1 MSKLSTVGFG
11 LVACTA
17 AGNLAAV
24 LLRSYAQ
31 REWREWWV
39 GAWAPRAEFTPG
51 GWYCAVGAR
60 GLTGL
65 GLALSLLGTLESS
78 GRQ

>member
-1 MSKLSTVGFG
+1 
-11 LVACTA
+11 
-17 AGNLAAV
+17 
-24 LLRSYAQ
+24 
-31 REWREWWV
+31 V

-60 GLTGL
+60 VLTGL